1 MASTV
6 IDDMVASGAMEAL
19 DADNLDDFLG
29 GGGVRALLFC
39 GRQAHCR
46 ETHDVAVALR
56 ELLKEYAGDLR
67 AGALASADDPEM
79 HARFRVLVTPSLVL
93 VLAGE
98 ILEVL
103 PGVRDWAD
111 YSAACARY
119 LGARPRGA
127 RPRGTPRARGS
138 DTVKTEEYTA

>member
-6 IDDMVASGAMEAL
+6 IDDMVADGAVEAL
-19 DADNLDDFLG
+19 DAGNVDNFLA

-39 GRQAHCR
+39 GKQSHCR

-56 ELLKEYAGDLR
+56 ELLKEYAGDLQ
-67 AGALASADDPEM
+67 AGAVVSADDPAM
-79 HARFRVLVTPSLVL
+79 HTRFRVLATPSLVL

-119 LGARPRGA
+119 LGAPRPGA
-127 RPRGTPRARGS
+127 PDSS
-138 DTVKTEEYTA
+138 DPDKTEEYTA